1 MLHQVVQIKQNVDY
15 FQIVG
20 AFQMMRSIV
29 ADNINTSRIYFTG
42 KVIYGQVGIP
52 MSHDGELMIVVDMNR
67 ISAGKPVALDT
78 KRSAWKRYI
87 LFVGFGYFQVF
98 HIFPIPLSL
107 YIIIA
112 ERRVKCQM
120 GTFMCR
126 KGADIYINANSGKKV
141 LIFEGGMKK
150 PG

>member
-1 MLHQVVQIKQNVDY
+1 
-15 FQIVG
+15 
-20 AFQMMRSIV
+20 MMRGVV
-29 ADNINTSRIYFTG
+29 ADDINASCVYLAG
-42 KVIYGQVGIP
+42 KVVYDQIGIS
-52 MSHDGELMIVVDMNR
+52 MSHYGELMIVVDMNG
-67 ISAGKPVALDT
+67 IGAGKPVALNT